1 MFDAINQAIDTAITV
16 VPVAF
21 ALLVLT
27 RETLRARSP
36 QRPASAAPT
45 PQPVAT
51 PNPTIEPVKA
61 VPAPQNEPEIEQAAE
76 PTALAAVPSPA
87 DTCEALIRAAKA
99 TALRRY
105 CTEAGIRWRDAH
117 GKGKHLSTGEMRQAL
132 LTTGNHHLPWM
143 AA

>member
-1 MFDAINQAIDTAITV
+1 MFDAFNSAIDTAITV

-21 ALLVLT
+21 VALVIT
-27 RETLRARSP
+27 RETLRALSHK
-36 QRPASAAPT
+36 RPASASTT

-51 PNPTIEPVKA
+51 PNPTIEPAKA

-76 PTALAAVPSPA
+76 PTPLAAVPSPA

-105 CTEAGIRWRDAH
+105 CTEAGIPWRNAH
-117 GKGKHLSTGEMRQAL
+117 GRGKHLSTREMRQAL
-132 LTTGNHHLPWM
+132 LATGNHHLPWM

>member
-1 MFDAINQAIDTAITV
+1 MFDAFIDSAITA

-36 QRPASAAPT
+36 QRLAIASTT

-61 VPAPQNEPEIEQAAE
+61 VPAPQNEPEIVQAAE
-76 PTALAAVPSPA
+76 PTPLAAVPSPA

-117 GKGKHLSTGEMRQAL
+117 GRGKHLSTREMRQAL
-132 LTTGNHHLPWM
+132 LATGNHHLPWM